1 MPDCPDWTSAVP
13 YPIIMEVI
21 STMSASVF
29 VGPDVG
35 RLGSEWQKLTLGY
48 VNKTNATLTKVR
60 AQYPRSLLWL
70 AKYLDSGVRSMTK
83 DRRDAAE
90 LLRPSLEARLA
101 VADGPSKRERGAREF
116 EDGVQWL
123 VDVYRDRGEEVV
135 TPDMIQ
141 EKLITIVFAS
151 IHSTSAV
158 ALTLLFDMMEH
169 PGTLEEIRQEIATVR
184 NANPTWTRQAL
195 GELRLLDS
203 FMRES
208 ARVHGASQRMYYDIS
223 CSAHRYSYRTDMV
236 RNSTLDATRRPNN
249 LDIQRRF
256 LSPSRVIRGISRLP
270 PRARRRR
277 APEPR
282 RL

>member
-1 MPDCPDWTSAVP
+1 
-13 YPIIMEVI
+13 
-21 STMSASVF
+21 
-29 VGPDVG
+29 
-35 RLGSEWQKLTLGY
+35 
-48 VNKTNATLTKVR
+48 
-60 AQYPRSLLWL
+60 
-70 AKYLDSGVRSMTK
+70 MTK

-101 VADGPSKRERGAREF
+101 VADGPSKRERGTREF

-169 PGTLEEIRQEIATVR
+169 PGTLEEIRQEIAKVR

-223 CSAHRYSYRTDMV
+223 CSVQRYPHLTDIS

-249 LDIQRRF
+249 LGIQRRF
-256 LSPSRVIRGISRLP
+256 LSPSRVIRGIPRLP